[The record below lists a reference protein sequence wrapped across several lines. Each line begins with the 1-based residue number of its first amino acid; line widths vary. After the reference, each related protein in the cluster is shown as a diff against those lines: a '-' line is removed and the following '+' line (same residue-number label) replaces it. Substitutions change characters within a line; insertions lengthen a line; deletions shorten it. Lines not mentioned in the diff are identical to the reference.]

1 MCLAWPECE
10 SPPQGSL
17 CGSVQLF
24 EYCLKRVVFKNK
36 FEMTYVGLSQV
47 IVKELSTS
55 KRVVL
60 RSHYGYEIERVQIM
74 GRDRFLV
81 ARTSDT
87 LLLGDLATFKL
98 SEVSGPMGWSC

>member
-1 MCLAWPECE
+1 M
-10 SPPQGSL
+10 
-17 CGSVQLF
+17 V
-24 EYCLKRVVFKNK
+24 YKNK

-60 RSHYGYEIERVQIM
+60 RSHYGYEIDRVQIM
-74 GRDRFLV
+74 GRDRYLV

-98 SEVSGPMGWSC
+98 SEVSGAVGGGDCWEVRLVRVALLPAGGLAQLGRERKVLL

>member
-1 MCLAWPECE
+1 MCVLTAHDPSE
-10 SPPQGSL
+10 PPPGPMQGSL

-24 EYCLKRVVFKNK
+24 EYCLKRVVYKNK

-98 SEVSGPMGWSC
+98 SEVRAS